1 MERIGQERE
10 DKMRPLAEEL
20 VRAANEVEVRC
31 PECER
36 RAQNK
41 KRKERDTA
49 PRKSSGVQ
57 SKL

>member
-1 MERIGQERE
+1 
-10 DKMRPLAEEL
+10 MRPLAEEL

-36 RAQNK
+36 RSVQNK
-41 KRKERDTA
+41 KRKKRDTA
-49 PRKSSGVQ
+49 PRKSSGVE

>member
-1 MERIGQERE
+1 MLGQERE

-36 RAQNK
+36 R
-41 KRKERDTA
+41 
-49 PRKSSGVQ
+49 V
-57 SKL
+57 

>member
-1 MERIGQERE
+1 
-10 DKMRPLAEEL
+10 MRPLAEEL

-41 KRKERDTA
+41 GKN
-49 PRKSSGVQ
+49 
-57 SKL
+57 